1 MASTSTSKQ
10 AMLVDRPLH
19 SFARIG
25 TSACL
30 SSSTNLNSIVGNG
43 CALIVD
49 CSGNDGAVVDSM
61 TVIENEAN
69 TTATRIC
76 VFISTAVSSSLIT
89 NLNTA
94 YVAGVTINGSGLVGD
109 RTNIPLPPLSVP
121 VPCLA
126 SPAASVSTYPSE
138 VDKKNTGLYV
148 PSGALLYVGTSVV
161 LTNPASTQL
170 TVFAQGGFY

>member
-30 SSSTNLNSIVGNG
+30 NASTNLNSINASG
-43 CALIVD
+43 CVLLVD
-49 CSGNDGAVVDSM
+49 CSSNDGAVIDSM

-69 TTATRIC
+69 VTASRIC
-76 VFISTAVSSSLIT
+76 VFISVAASASLIT
-89 NLNTA
+89 DLNTA
-94 YVAGVTINGSGLVGD
+94 YVAGVTIGGVGLVGD

-126 SPAASVSTYPSE
+126 SPAASITTYPSE

-148 PSGALLYVGTSVV
+148 PSGALIYVGTDVA
-161 LTNPASTQL
+161 LTNPAATQL
-170 TVFAQGGFY
+170 TVFAQGGFF

>member
-25 TSACL
+25 NTACL
-30 SSSTNLNSIVGNG
+30 SSSTNLNSINASG
-43 CALIVD
+43 CTLIVD
-49 CSGNDGAVVDSM
+49 CSANDGAVIDSM
-61 TVIENEAN
+61 SVIENEAN
-69 TTATRIC
+69 VTASRIC
-76 VFISTAVSSSLIT
+76 VFISVAVSASLIT

-94 YVAGVTINGSGLVGD
+94 YVTGVTIGGSGLVGT

-126 SPAASVSTYPSE
+126 SPAASVSAYPDE

-148 PSGALLYVGTSVV
+148 PSGALLYVGTNVV

-170 TVFAQGGFY
+170 TVFAQGGFF